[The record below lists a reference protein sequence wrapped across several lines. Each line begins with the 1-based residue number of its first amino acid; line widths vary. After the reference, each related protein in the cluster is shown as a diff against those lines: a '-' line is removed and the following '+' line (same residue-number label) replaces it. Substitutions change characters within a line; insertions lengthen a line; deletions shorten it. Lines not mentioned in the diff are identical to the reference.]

1 MSNEIHVTIVNRLG
15 LHARPAARFSQL
27 ASGFTSNIWLFKD
40 GKRVDAKSILE
51 VLTLACPTGSRLTI
65 LAEGPDELEALT
77 ALQLLIER
85 GFAEYD

>member
-1 MSNEIHVTIVNRLG
+1 MTIVNRLG
-15 LHARPAARFSQL
+15 LHARLAARFSQL
-27 ASGFTSNIWLFKD
+27 ASGFASNIWLIKD

-77 ALQLLIER
+77 ALQLLIET

>member
-1 MSNEIHVTIVNRLG
+1 MSNEIHVTIENRLG

-27 ASGFTSNIWLFKD
+27 ASRFASNIWLIKD
-40 GKRVDAKSILE
+40 EKRVDAKSILE

-77 ALQLLIER
+77 ALQILIET